1 MFDDNELDET
11 LPRRVTILL
20 EGWGEG
26 DPEAWRTR
34 LNCLFTSIETFDA
47 YRQAGSAED
56 VGKWQAATDSA
67 LMSQG
72 GHNTGPHTDSHGMG
86 K

>member
-1 MFDDNELDET
+1 MTDCHRHRQLVDQ
-11 LPRRVTILL
+11 
-20 EGWGEG
+20 
-26 DPEAWRTR
+26 EAWRTR
-34 LNCLFTSIETFDA
+34 LNCLLTSIETFDA

-72 GHNTGPHTDSHGMG
+72 GHNTGPHTDSHGIG
-86 K
+86 KWMTVSSPC